1 MGCYGIGVERILS
14 AAVEAHH
21 DEQGILWP
29 ASIAPHDVYLVGLGL
44 QRDEAV
50 AADAE
55 ALYVELQDAGLD
67 VMFDDRD
74 DSPGVKFNDA
84 DLIGVPIRLT
94 VSARNHKEAV
104 VELKRRDRAESEQ
117 VPRGEVV
124 ARVGALRRS
133 TAIEAGRGAVLPFD
147 GRTAS
152 CRNVGAVPTFF
163 VDSTRPWSGMAV
175 PRRVVLGSA

>member
-1 MGCYGIGVERILS
+1 MGHVFRLGQTYTKPFEVTVVDEAGERVMPIMGCYGIGVERILS

-44 QRDEAV
+44 HRDEAV

-84 DLIGVPIRLT
+84 DLIGAPIRLT

-117 VPRGEVV
+117 VPRGDVV
-124 ARVGALRRS
+124 DRVSALR
-133 TAIEAGRGAVLPFD
+133 AELLAELALEG
-147 GRTAS
+147 
-152 CRNVGAVPTFF
+152 
-163 VDSTRPWSGMAV
+163 
-175 PRRVVLGSA
+175 